1 LPLLV
6 AHYPEAKRLV
16 DECAVGLVFD
26 PKDPASIAAAMNGL
40 AENAELAARCRAAIP
55 RALKAMNVDEEWTR
69 LVDIYD
75 RLQGRG
81 TVPAPAG
88 QMQ

>member
-1 LPLLV
+1 
-6 AHYPEAKRLV
+6 
-16 DECAVGLVFD
+16 
-26 PKDPASIAAAMNGL
+26 MNGL